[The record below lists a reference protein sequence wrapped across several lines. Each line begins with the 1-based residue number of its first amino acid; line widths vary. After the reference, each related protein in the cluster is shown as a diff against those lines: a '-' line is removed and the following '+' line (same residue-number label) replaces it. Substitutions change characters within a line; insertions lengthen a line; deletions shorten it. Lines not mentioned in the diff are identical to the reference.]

1 MGLSEI
7 IVFLEPQFSIL
18 RIANNFFYFTAKS
31 SYVSAPSPAPPAD
44 GSYFNMSDRYLSYP
58 PPLDFQNA
66 PPIPAHPHM
75 THMQSSTPPLPSNG
89 SLLRQRPVPPPD
101 VLHNTN
107 QNPQILQAQT
117 LNQKQQLSSFGNGYG
132 VNEQEGH
139 LVWDEEEILYM
150 L

>member
-1 MGLSEI
+1 MPNIQYIFIG
-7 IVFLEPQFSIL
+7 FFF
-18 RIANNFFYFTAKS
+18 IAGKT

-58 PPLDFQNA
+58 PPLDFQSP
-66 PPIPAHPHM
+66 PPIPAHPLHA
-75 THMQSSTPPLPSNG
+75 HSHVPVTPPLPTNG
-89 SLLRQRPVPPPD
+89 SLLRHQRGVVPPPD

-117 LNQKQQLSSFGNGYG
+117 LNQKQQLTSFGNGYG

-139 LVWDEEEILYM
+139 LV
-150 L
+150 

>member
-1 MGLSEI
+1 MSVFHSFVDKI
-7 IVFLEPQFSIL
+7 IMISIS
-18 RIANNFFYFTAKS
+18 AKS

-58 PPLDFQNA
+58 PPLTFQNP

-75 THMQSSTPPLPSNG
+75 GHSMAPITPPLPSNG
-89 SLLRQRPVPPPD
+89 TLHRQRPPVPPPD

-107 QNPQILQAQT
+107 QGSQILQAQN
-117 LNQKQQLSSFGNGYG
+117 LSQKRELTSFGNGYG

-139 LVWDEEEILYM
+139 LV
-150 L
+150 